1 MNNSSPFLSLIIPAY
16 REAAGLKIAFDLIR
30 EQTEPLARWEYIIV
44 DDGSTDETWVV
55 IEELTRAYKDV
66 VGISLSRNFGKEGA
80 IAAGLAAAKGDAV
93 VVMDADL
100 QHPPQLIAEMVD
112 LWRGGAEVV
121 NTQKRSRGKE
131 GSLKRWLVRC
141 YFGFF
146 SWLAGMEIGNAA
158 DFKLLDRSVVD
169 CMKQLPERARFFR
182 GLVAWV
188 GFRQETIVFDVA
200 AREFGTGKWS
210 FLKLARLAIDSIM
223 VFSSL
228 PMQLMTV
235 LGSLFGLLAV
245 ALSIRTLFLFWTG
258 QALPGFATVILLL
271 IMIGSILMIGLGIIG
286 LYLAKIYDEVKSRP
300 GFIVRQV
307 ASGREWATGPL
318 DAQSNGKVRTTRSD
332 EAPPNA
338 PEQPSVGQRL
348 AE

>member
-1 MNNSSPFLSLIIPAY
+1 MNNAASFLSLIIPAY
-16 REAAGLKIAFDLIR
+16 REAAGLKMAFELIR
-30 EQTEPLARWEYIIV
+30 QHTEPLARWEYILV
-44 DDGSTDETWVV
+44 DDGSTDDTWAV
-55 IEELTRAYKDV
+55 IEGLAGTYDDV

-100 QHPPQLIAEMVD
+100 QHPPQLIAQMVD

-131 GSLKRWLVRC
+131 SSLKRWLVHR

-146 SWLAGMEIGNAA
+146 SWLVGMEIGNAA

-169 CMKQLPERARFFR
+169 CMNQLPERARFFR

-188 GFRQETIVFDVA
+188 GFRQETIEFDVA
-200 AREFGTGKWS
+200 EREFGAGKWS
-210 FLKLARLAIDSIM
+210 FVRLARLAIDSIM
-223 VFSSL
+223 VFSTL

-235 LGSLFGLLAV
+235 IGSLFGLLAV
-245 ALSIRTLFLFWTG
+245 GLTLQTLWMLWTG

-271 IMIGSILMIGLGIIG
+271 IVIGSVLMIGLGIIG
-286 LYLAKIYDEVKSRP
+286 LYLAKIYEEVKSRP

-307 ASGREWATGPL
+307 SAGGENTTSLP
-318 DAQSNGKVRTTRSD
+318 DAPHNDKARTPRSD
-332 EAPPNA
+332 AAAPNG
-338 PEQPSVGQRL
+338 PEQPSTGLRL
-348 AE
+348 AD

>member
-1 MNNSSPFLSLIIPAY
+1 MNKPSPFLSLIIPAY
-16 REAAGLKIAFDLIR
+16 REAAGLKMAFELIH
-30 EQTEPLARWEYIIV
+30 QHTESLARWEYILV
-44 DDGSTDETWVV
+44 DDGSTDDTWAV
-55 IEELTRAYKDV
+55 IEGLAGVYDNV
-66 VGISLSRNFGKEGA
+66 IGISLSRNFGKEGA

-93 VVMDADL
+93 IVMDADL
-100 QHPPQLIAEMVD
+100 QHPPQLIAQMVE

-131 GSLKRWLVRC
+131 SSLKRWLVHR

-146 SWLAGMEIGNAA
+146 SWLVGMEIGNAA

-188 GFRQETIVFDVA
+188 GFRQETIEFDVA
-200 AREFGTGKWS
+200 DREFGTGKWS
-210 FLKLARLAIDSIM
+210 FVKLARLAIDSIM
-223 VFSSL
+223 VFSTL
-228 PMQLMTV
+228 PMQLMTIV
-235 LGSLFGLLAV
+235 GSLFGLMAIG
-245 ALSIRTLFLFWTG
+245 LSIRTLWLLWIG

-271 IMIGSILMIGLGIIG
+271 IVIGSILMIGLGIIG
-286 LYLAKIYDEVKSRP
+286 MYLAKIYEEVKSRP

-307 ASGREWATGPL
+307 SVGGGPAATQP
-318 DAQSNGKVRTTRSD
+318 DDPHSDKVRTVRSD
-332 EAPPNA
+332 AALPNA
-338 PEQPSVGQRL
+338 PERPSTGLRL

>member
-1 MNNSSPFLSLIIPAY
+1 MTHASPFLSLVIPAY
-16 REAAGLKIAFDLIR
+16 HEAAGLKAAFDLIR
-30 EQTEPLARWEYIIV
+30 QETEPLGRWEYIIV
-44 DDGSTDETWVV
+44 DDGSTDETWKV
-55 IEELTRAYKDV
+55 IEELTAAHNDV

-80 IAAGLAAAKGDAV
+80 IAAGLSAAKGNAV

-100 QHPPQLIAEMVD
+100 QHPPQLIAQMIK

-121 NTQKRSRGKE
+121 NTHKLSRGQE
-131 GSLKRWLVRC
+131 GSLKRWLVHC

-146 SWLAGMEIGNAA
+146 SRLAGMEIGNAA

-188 GFRQETIVFDVA
+188 GFRQETIDFDVA
-200 AREFGTGKWS
+200 AREFGKGKWS
-210 FLKLARLAIDSIM
+210 FIKLARLAIESIL

-235 LGSLFGLLAV
+235 IGGLFGFMAV
-245 ALSIRTLFLFWTG
+245 VLSVRTLWLLWTG

-271 IMIGSILMIGLGIIG
+271 IVIGSILMIGLGIIG
-286 LYLAKIYDEVKSRP
+286 MYLAKIYEEVKSRP

-307 ASGREWATGPL
+307 ASAHEPAKVL
-318 DAQSNGKVRTTRSD
+318 SDAQGSDKVQTIQAD
-332 EAPPNA
+332 EAQANV
-338 PEQPSVGQRL
+338 PERPSKGLRL